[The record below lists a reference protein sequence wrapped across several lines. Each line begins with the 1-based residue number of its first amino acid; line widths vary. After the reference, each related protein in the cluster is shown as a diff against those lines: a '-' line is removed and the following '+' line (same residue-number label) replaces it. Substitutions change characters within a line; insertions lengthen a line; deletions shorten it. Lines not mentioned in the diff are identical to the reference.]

1 VSGVARRA
9 RGCAAA
15 LGAAGLLLAPLAR
28 PAVAQSDTTAV
39 APPAAV
45 PSGAAAQPAPSQ
57 SAEPAPYRTPPGI
70 KWGKWGAALLA
81 VAATGIGVHQHNA
94 GNNAYATLV
103 RYCGNVTCTIG
114 SDGRYQDGFAEG
126 TYQQVVRDDRSAR
139 AWIVAGQLAAVGS
152 AVLFVLELRHTSEP
166 PNVPY
171 SGLVVESER
180 GMTRIGWRVPV
191 RILTGR

>member
-1 VSGVARRA
+1 VSGVAGLRA
-9 RGCAAA
+9 RGWTAA
-15 LGAAGLLLAPLAR
+15 LGAAGLLLASLAR
-28 PAVAQSDTTAV
+28 PALAQSDTAAV
-39 APPAAV
+39 APA
-45 PSGAAAQPAPSQ
+45 GAAAQPAPAQ
-57 SAEPAPYRTPPGI
+57 SAEPAPNRTPPGI

-94 GNNAYATLV
+94 GNSAYATLV

-166 PNVPY
+166 PNIPY
-171 SGLVVESER
+171 SGFLVESEP
-180 GMTRIGWRVPV
+180 GVTRVGWRVPV